1 MQLALAFRIS
11 QQVLPHLCYR
21 RTGIERERLA
31 LTQPLPA
38 EDELPAVLIQIPT
51 FNEGHLVRRAL
62 DAAVS
67 LDWPRDRLQIQLLD
81 DSADA
86 STEIARAAV
95 DEFRRRGYDVTL
107 IQRSHR
113 AGFKAGALMAG
124 LACSSQPFVAVFD
137 ADYVPSSDFLRLC
150 LRPWLAGPSLAFV
163 QAPCAV
169 LNTGANRGAPPHHP
183 IPHSHFH

>member
-62 DAAVS
+62 DALVS

-81 DSADA
+81 DSTDA
-86 STEIARAAV
+86 SAEIARATVA
-95 DEFRRRGYDVTL
+95 EFRRRGHDVTL

-113 AGFKAGALMAG
+113 AGFQAGALTAG
-124 LACSSQPFVAVFD
+124 LACSSQPVVSAFGA
-137 ADYVPSSDFLRLC
+137 AYISSSCFLGLGP
-150 LRPWLAGPSLAFV
+150 RP
-163 QAPCAV
+163 
-169 LNTGANRGAPPHHP
+169 
-183 IPHSHFH
+183 